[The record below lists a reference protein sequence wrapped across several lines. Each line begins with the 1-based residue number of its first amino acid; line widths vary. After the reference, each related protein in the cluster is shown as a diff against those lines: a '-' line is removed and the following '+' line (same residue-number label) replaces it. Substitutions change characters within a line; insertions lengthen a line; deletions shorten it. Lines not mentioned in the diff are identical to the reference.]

1 MLFIHMRANR
11 VANSSNLFD
20 MLNRATEGDGTITT
34 RDLGIVMRSLGETPS
49 EAEIQDMLNEIDPDG
64 SGTINFPDFLTMMA
78 RRMKADDVEDE
89 IRQAF
94 EVFARDGTG
103 LISIGE
109 LRHIMIHLGEKLT
122 DEEADELLREA
133 DADGDGYINYEEFAK
148 MLGK

>member
-1 MLFIHMRANR
+1 MTDRLSEEQISEFKDAF
-11 VANSSNLFD
+11 SLFD
-20 MLNRATEGDGTITT
+20 KEGDGTITT

>member
-1 MLFIHMRANR
+1 MTDRLSEEQISEFKDAF
-11 VANSSNLFD
+11 SLFD
-20 MLNRATEGDGTITT
+20 KEGDGTITT

-122 DEEADELLREA
+122 DEEADEL
-133 DADGDGYINYEEFAK
+133 IC
-148 MLGK
+148 